1 MPRLCYY
8 QWKVDIQNIFN
19 LQHRNFH
26 LETSI
31 NHLEQQCYQ
40 IKCLLCKHYISYLPC
55 QQHVFFF
62 DKRKSLNTEDTFYLS
77 SSFETYIHTRT
88 IQRNQPLVTKL
99 CPKCTWKDNFSNY
112 TWISY
117 ASINFHSC
125 FDIFKYRLS
134 VFEYRN
140 RYKLSSNPIHIY
152 WKKKRIMNQGVN
164 CVLHV
169 AINPQNA
176 WQSVLRSILSITSHY
191 IALYHWLHHKV
202 TIRGGGGGGA
212 VQYIFVPR
220 GCIFAHCA
228 LSSFESIRSRVYF
241 WQDSVTKLQTNQTA
255 TI

>member
-1 MPRLCYY
+1 M
-8 QWKVDIQNIFN
+8 
-19 LQHRNFH
+19 
-26 LETSI
+26 
-31 NHLEQQCYQ
+31 
-40 IKCLLCKHYISYLPC
+40 
-55 QQHVFFF
+55 
-62 DKRKSLNTEDTFYLS
+62 NTKDTFYLS
-77 SSFETYIHTRT
+77 SSFEAYIHTRT
-88 IQRNQPLVTKL
+88 IQKDQPLVTKL

-202 TIRGGGGGGA
+202 TIRGEGGGSCA
-212 VQYIFVPR
+212 IYFRSARAYI
-220 GCIFAHCA
+220 CA
-228 LSSFESIRSRVYF
+228 LCIVVVRKHPLACLFLTRLSYK
-241 WQDSVTKLQTNQTA
+241 TTNKSHCNDLIFLRLSQLDA
-255 TI
+255 MLYLRD